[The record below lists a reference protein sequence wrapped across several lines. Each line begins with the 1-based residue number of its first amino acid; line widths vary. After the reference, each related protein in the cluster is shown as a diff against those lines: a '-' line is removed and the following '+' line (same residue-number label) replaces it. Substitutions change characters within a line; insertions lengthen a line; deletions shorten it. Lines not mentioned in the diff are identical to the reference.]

1 MKPLRSLQ
9 LLPGNPGR
17 RQRSG
22 GCEAGFTLAEML
34 VGIGAATLILIA
46 LILGSISLQRS
57 FAGGDQYATAQDSQ
71 LRVMDYLTRDLR
83 RASSVTVSGDG
94 SQVSVTVPDYYD
106 KYDAN
111 GNPSTLPTVNS
122 QPREPTVTNG
132 TLTFGTYSPI
142 ITYFVDPTTN
152 SLIRQIDWQASGVAK
167 QSRTTIADSI
177 QNFQLNFAN
186 YNSVV
191 QAQIT
196 FLPILERN
204 SQATARA
211 GTTLNAAVTLRDA
224 PL

>member
-1 MKPLRSLQ
+1 
-9 LLPGNPGR
+9 
-17 RQRSG
+17 
-22 GCEAGFTLAEML
+22 ML

-46 LILGSISLQRS
+46 LILGSVALQRS

-106 KYDAN
+106 RYDKY
-111 GNPSTLPTVNS
+111 GNPTTLPIKNDDGSWSAPS

-132 TLTFGTYSPI
+132 TVSFGTYSPI

-152 SLIRQIDWQASGVAK
+152 SLIRQVDWQASGVAK
-167 QSRTTIADSI
+167 QYKTTIADSI

-186 YNSVV
+186 FASVV
-191 QAQIT
+191 QAEIT
-196 FLPILERN
+196 FLPIFERN
-204 SQATARA
+204 SQATARV
-211 GTTLNAAVTLRDA
+211 GTTLKAAVTLRDA